1 LGAHHGSVAAK
12 AISVAHNLPALLSRP
27 QTLLRSTE
35 PTKDSIVMDM
45 PYQNSVVEEM
55 LQHPEWLE

>member
-1 LGAHHGSVAAK
+1 MSVEAR
-12 AISVAHNLPALLSRP
+12 AISMAHSPVFLSRL